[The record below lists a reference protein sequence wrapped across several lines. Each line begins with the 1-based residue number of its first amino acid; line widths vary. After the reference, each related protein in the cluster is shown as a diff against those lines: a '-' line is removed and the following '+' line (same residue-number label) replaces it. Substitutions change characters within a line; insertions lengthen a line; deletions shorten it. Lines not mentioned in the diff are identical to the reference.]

1 MHSYENRSQIRALR
15 TVFTRDEVPE
25 VPELEALVQPGELRG
40 EAGRLVYVQAHDL
53 HLRRDHAIVRG
64 EAAPGVTTQLAAVGL
79 AIEPK
84 VLALVRARFLWRFP
98 YLERTRGVFDG
109 VRRGPVGPPG
119 PELAAQSRA
128 GTFRRLRRR
137 GSS

>member
-84 VLALVRARFLWRFP
+84 VLALRVVYDRFNFHMAISLTREDPRGNQRGAKLSTKGLQRAAAHLYTSTRKDVRK
-98 YLERTRGVFDG
+98 
-109 VRRGPVGPPG
+109 
-119 PELAAQSRA
+119 
-128 GTFRRLRRR
+128 
-137 GSS
+137 